1 MGQQQLLLVI
11 LVTIIVGI
19 ATVVAINTF
28 GAAADSANLDAV
40 RQDVAQIAAAAQ
52 GYYMKPDMLGGGGR
66 SFDGITFNDIAF
78 AASGVSADGLTAEN
92 ENGRYVLPA
101 IADGTN
107 AQTFDVTAYPS
118 SGEGYTPSTITDG
131 DITTAG
137 ANGSTTGTATVNVN
151 DATAVSFTGG
161 S

>member
-52 GYYMKPDMLGGGGR
+52 GYYMKPAMLGGGGR
-66 SFDGITFNDIAF
+66 SFTGITFNDFAF
-78 AASGVSADGLTAEN
+78 AASGITTDGLTAQN

-101 IADGTN
+101 VTDPGQEFIITAHPASDDTYAPGT
-107 AQTFDVTAYPS
+107 V
-118 SGEGYTPSTITDG
+118 TDG
-131 DITTAG
+131 VLSGGTDATE
-137 ANGSTTGTATVNVN
+137 TGTATVYPN
-151 DATAVSFTGG
+151 DATSVSF
-161 S
+161 SS

>member
-52 GYYMKPDMLGGGGR
+52 GYFMKPTMLGGGGR
-66 SFDGITFNDIAF
+66 SFAGITFEDIAF
-78 AASGVSADGLTAEN
+78 AASNVDGAVACN
-92 ENGRYVLPA
+92 ENGKYV
-101 IADGTN
+101 ISEADEN
-107 AQTFDVTAYPS
+107 DFLITAHPS
-118 SGEGYTPSTITDG
+118 S
-131 DITTAG
+131 A
-137 ANGSTTGTATVNVN
+137 TTGVCEDGSMPGDASENVGTARVRPN
-151 DATAVSFTGG
+151 DADPVTFS

>member
-52 GYYMKPDMLGGGGR
+52 GFYMKPVMLGGGGR
-66 SFDGITFNDIAF
+66 SFEGITFNDMAF
-78 AASGVSADGLTAEN
+78 AASEITAGGLTAEN
-92 ENGRYVLPA
+92 ENGTYTISEDDATDFL
-101 IADGTN
+101 I
-107 AQTFDVTAYPS
+107 TAVPS
-118 SGEGYTPSTITDG
+118 SNPS
-131 DITTAG
+131 
-137 ANGSTTGTATVNVN
+137 NVGTARVRPN
-151 DATAVSFTGG
+151 DADPVTFTETTD
-161 S
+161 